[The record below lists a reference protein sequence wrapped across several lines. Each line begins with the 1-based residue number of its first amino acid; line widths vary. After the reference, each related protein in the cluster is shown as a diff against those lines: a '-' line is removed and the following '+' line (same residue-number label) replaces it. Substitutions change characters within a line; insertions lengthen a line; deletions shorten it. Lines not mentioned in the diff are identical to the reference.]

1 MGRKPKRIN
10 ESRVRRILSESAG
23 DWYEASHRLRV
34 SKSTLYR
41 WLDMLG
47 IKPSDFRD
55 VPPSMTVTVSKFPT
69 IATEPTVL
77 PVPKK
82 LPCATPP
89 EPDPISAEQGP
100 RDHKLQDCWCG
111 KQHVLNPASF
121 GIAKKRM
128 PSNIALS
135 YAPRIGRW

>member
-23 DWYEASHRLRV
+23 DWYEASQRLRV

-41 WLDMLG
+41 WLDTLG

-69 IATEPTVL
+69 ITTAPIVAS
-77 PVPKK
+77 VPPK
-82 LPCATPP
+82 LPCAAPP
-89 EPDPISAEQGP
+89 ASDPASADQGP
-100 RDHKLQDCWCG
+100 RDHKSQDCWCG
-111 KQHVLNPASF
+111 KQHVFDPAHF
-121 GIAKKRM
+121 GIAKKTD
-128 PSNIALS
+128 A
-135 YAPRIGRW
+135 